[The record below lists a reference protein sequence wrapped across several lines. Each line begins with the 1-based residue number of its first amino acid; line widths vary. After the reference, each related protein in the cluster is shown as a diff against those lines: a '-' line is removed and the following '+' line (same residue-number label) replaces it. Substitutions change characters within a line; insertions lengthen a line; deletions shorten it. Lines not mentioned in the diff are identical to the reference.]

1 MAETFISNVFI
12 ITTDDSLLYDGDTD
26 ETVSVG
32 NFTYLSVDYSYTVF
46 KRGIV
51 TCLHVFG
58 ASIDRNVYFKFNH
71 TFESETDLD
80 MATIFLEPPL
90 DSEVNNSDVVSG
102 FTRETAPIMTG
113 ISEVP
118 SSSGSGIIIVHED
131 PLDYH
136 VRLTEYTTTG
146 AFATSDGS
154 QLYYRALSRS
164 GNSSTHTKIIV
175 LEASTGRKLYF
186 TVNRSTFDEQLDMD
200 TAQFLLRR
208 VEGKQ
213 ASFNPA
219 VTEEEFSRLMDV
231 YSSTDNASLAATTIT
246 RPSSAPTKRV
256 SSSTTDPSSA
266 QKRPSTAV
274 PNRTSR
280 GSFGSPSLPTISEQ
294 PSSIAFPAGS
304 DMVPIPLAGG
314 GGSSSSSS
322 IVMSI
327 KAATSAASM
336 DEMTTVWSGA
346 PSRSET
352 MVIAKPTQRTAADKC
367 MIQRKYDRAK
377 VSEVHMLTKNREFEH
392 AAATDGVVRAGSM
405 VVADLLYLYRAFSRP
420 STRTTYLTVFGVS
433 SERTVR
439 FRIPREQFVSEEDI
453 KAVTSFL
460 VADSGD
466 NDNDDDDDGPA
477 GKNTSATL
485 ALTQRSARKTSA
497 GGGAVAAGLLRC
509 QVCKAPVTGGLHD
522 SRSRGMIGDQQ
533 QTEPAATTDFR
544 MFLAN
549 VENDEPQQPPPQSAL
564 PILSGVV
571 NLGDMVVFEEPRK
584 YHPIPHRTIVR
595 GTCTLDLGDPPGAG
609 REKSIINNNNNTI
622 ACSYRATSSGGQTQ
636 VVVSD
641 ESSALRRKLYFTVE
655 RGEAHSTL
663 LLPRGCYV
671 SDNTLLHLHTCI
683 TVTLLC
689 CCTSSQDASS
699 SRWT

>member
-46 KRGIV
+46 KRGTV

-58 ASIDRNVYFKFNH
+58 ASIDRNVYFKFTH

-102 FTRETAPIMTG
+102 FTREKAPIMTG

-118 SSSGSGIIIVHED
+118 SSSGSGIIVVHED
-131 PLDYH
+131 PLEYH

-164 GNSSTHTKIIV
+164 GNPSIHTKIIV

-186 TVNRSTFDEQLDMD
+186 TVNRSAFDEQLDMD

-246 RPSSAPTKRV
+246 RPSSAPAIRV
-256 SSSTTDPSSA
+256 SSSTSVPSSA

-274 PNRTSR
+274 PTRTSR
-280 GSFGSPSLPTISEQ
+280 GSFGTPSLPTISEQ

-304 DMVPIPLAGG
+304 DIVPIPLAGG
-314 GGSSSSSS
+314 GGNSSSSGS

-327 KAATSAASM
+327 EAATAAA
-336 DEMTTVWSGA
+336 T
-346 PSRSET
+346 
-352 MVIAKPTQRTAADKC
+352 ADKG
-367 MIQRKYDRAK
+367 MSQRKYDRAK

-392 AAATDGVVRAGSM
+392 AAATDGEVRAGSM

-420 STRTTYLTVFGVS
+420 STRSTYLTVFGVS

-439 FRIPREQFVSEEDI
+439 FRIPREQFVPEEDI
-453 KAVTSFL
+453 KAATSFL

-477 GKNTSATL
+477 GKNTSATS

-509 QVCKAPVTGGLHD
+509 QVCKAHVTGGLHD
-522 SRSRGMIGDQQ
+522 SRSMGMIGDQQ
-533 QTEPAATTDFR
+533 QTEPAATTYFR
-544 MFLAN
+544 MILAN

-564 PILSGVV
+564 PILSGVT

-595 GTCTLDLGDPPGAG
+595 GTYTLDLGDPQGAG
-609 REKSIINNNNNTI
+609 RVKSNNNNNNTI

-655 RGEAHSTL
+655 RGEAH
-663 LLPRGCYV
+663 P
-671 SDNTLLHLHTCI
+671 
-683 TVTLLC
+683 
-689 CCTSSQDASS
+689 
-699 SRWT
+699 